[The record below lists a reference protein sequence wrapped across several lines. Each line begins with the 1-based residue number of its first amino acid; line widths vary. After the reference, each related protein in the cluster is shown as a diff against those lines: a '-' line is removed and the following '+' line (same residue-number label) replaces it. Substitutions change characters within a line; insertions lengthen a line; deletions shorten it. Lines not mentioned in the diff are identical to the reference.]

1 MATDGPSTQAKPAN
15 NQKPFVHGSLML
27 ALNIYDTTSVQER
40 LMRRAAASVRSTKAI
55 DRSSTNKL
63 RETNHE
69 DNDVQDLD
77 DFMNA
82 TSYCLRSML

>member
-1 MATDGPSTQAKPAN
+1 MATDGPSTQAKPAS
-15 NQKPFVHGSLML
+15 NQKSSMHGSLML

-40 LMRRAAASVRSTKAI
+40 LMRRAAASVRSTQTV
-55 DRSSTNKL
+55 DRSSTNML
-63 RETNHE
+63 SETNHE

-77 DFMNA
+77 DFMKA